1 MGLSQSVVVP
11 PPILVSD
18 IISED
23 DDAGR
28 AQLCQYLV
36 KYGFAV
42 LRDTPENVE
51 MVREC
56 RRKVAD
62 FFHLPMEEKKKYEI
76 FVEDDIRGKRRVN
89 RGYLSYQHKEF
100 LKIRLDDPQETYPAS
115 VEGLHPA
122 FSSAMNHMHDI
133 VRSALHK
140 VGIGSSEAYNESE
153 GRWIS
158 EDFFTTAK
166 DFLVG
171 GSSLSV
177 IRYYNMMNIPP
188 ESVLGEKES
197 EEKEPSYDAP
207 KDVEDVYGVAAGDRH
222 IPCSE
227 HYDTGI
233 FTLILLSEIPGLQV
247 ENRETKE
254 WIPIEKVG
262 QPGDF
267 ALIMGRKIDLIKRPK
282 DLPLTPTFHRVEKA
296 NDVERQ
302 SILFFY
308 DLQTS
313 PHD

>member
-1 MGLSQSVVVP
+1 MGLSQSVIVP

-18 IISED
+18 LVSD
-23 DDAGR
+23 DPDAGR
-28 AQLCQYLV
+28 TQLCEYLV

-42 LRDTPENVE
+42 LRDSPENVE

-56 RRKVAD
+56 RSKVSE

-100 LKIRLDDPQETYPAS
+100 LKIRLNDPQESYPT
-115 VEGLHPA
+115 VEGLHHA

-133 VRSALHK
+133 VHSALRK
-140 VGIGSSEAYNESE
+140 VSIGSQEVFADSD
-153 GRWIS
+153 GPWIKP
-158 EDFFTTAK
+158 DFLETAK
-166 DFLVG
+166 EFLIG

-177 IRYYNMMNIPP
+177 IRYYNMMNIPA
-188 ESVLGEKES
+188 ESII
-197 EEKEPSYDAP
+197 EEKVSDPSYEDSMAP
-207 KDVEDVYGVAAGDRH
+207 KSVEDDVGGSAGASH
-222 IPCSE
+222 IPCGE

-262 QPGDF
+262 QTGDF
-267 ALIMGRKIDLIKRPK
+267 ALIMGRKIDLLKAHR
-282 DLPLTPTFHRVEKA
+282 DLPLKPTFHRVEKS
-296 NDVERQ
+296 NDIERQ